1 MTKEIKLIAE
11 DIERL
16 INRKVRSIENTNN
29 EWKEKYEILVQ
40 NIKYHLD
47 GAKEVCESFRDDG
60 LSLNTIEGEGYYR
73 GILTIYN
80 LAKEPIEV
88 EKDE

>member
-1 MTKEIKLIAE
+1 MTKETKLIAE

-16 INRKVRSIENTNN
+16 INRKVSSIENTNN
-29 EWKEKYEILVQ
+29 EWKEKYSDLVER
-40 NIKYHLD
+40 IKEYLD
-47 GAKEVCESFRDDG
+47 NAKEVYEAFKDDG

-80 LAKEPIEV
+80 IAKEPIE
-88 EKDE
+88 

>member
-16 INRKVRSIENTNN
+16 INRKVSSIENTNN
-29 EWKEKYEILVQ
+29 EWKEKYSDLVER
-40 NIKYHLD
+40 IKNYLD
-47 GAKEVCESFRDDG
+47 RAQEVYESFRDDG

-80 LAKEPIEV
+80 LAKEPIEG
-88 EKDE
+88 EKDV